1 MKKKLLSLAIAL
13 LISLTL
19 LTIPSFAAQDG
30 NWYFTV
36 ENNEITI
43 TGYEEAPTG
52 KLVIPS
58 QIRGLPVVAIGDSAF
73 EECSEITEL
82 VLPNTLQVIGSSAFH
97 NCGGITRLNIPRSVT
112 AIGNNAFNRTG
123 ITSIEIPNTVTSL
136 GLGVFA
142 RAPLT
147 SAKFESGIQNT
158 GESTF
163 RYCDQLKDVTLP
175 KTIKVIGK
183 ECFRDCPSLKNIT
196 IPNSVEEIGIRA
208 FSSSGLEEINI
219 PDNGLTICEAAFM
232 ECDVLQHVTVPASVT
247 VKGGYAAGCFQR
259 CNNLKTATLAG
270 TGDYTDMFMQCT
282 SLEEVTIKEGVTW
295 IGNSQFVGCE
305 AIRTLYLPASL
316 VGVDP
321 NAFEACGDKLTDIYY
336 GGTKEMWEQIEF
348 PNGFFSD
355 RSVSKDY
362 LNSAII
368 HFAEVPVTPKPTAAP
383 APTPAPSAQPT
394 ASPAPSAQ
402 PTSSPAPTKTSFK
415 DVPSGAYFADAVN
428 WAVNKGITQGTSP
441 TTFSP
446 GAACTREQFVTFL
459 WRANNAPEPK
469 SSKSPFTDVKD
480 PSAYSYKAILWAVEN
495 GITAGTSKTLF
506 SPKDTCTRAQ
516 VATFLW
522 RANGQ
527 PSVKQANPFKDVT
540 SSSYYYDAVLWAV
553 KNGITQGTSS
563 DAFSP
568 SAPCTRG
575 QIVTFLYRAMK

>member
-123 ITSIEIPNTVTSL
+123 ITFIEIPNTVTSL

-175 KTIKVIGK
+175 KSIKVIGK
-183 ECFRDCPSLKNIT
+183 ECFRDCPALKNIT
-196 IPNSVEEIGIRA
+196 IPNSVEEIGVRA
-208 FSSSGLEEINI
+208 FANTGLEELEI
-219 PDNGLTICEAAFM
+219 PDNGLTIADAAF
-232 ECDVLQHVTVPASVT
+232 EDCRGLQHVTIPASVT
-247 VKGGYAAGCFQR
+247 ANSGYNAGCFKN
-259 CNNLKTATLAG
+259 CKGLKTVTIAG
-270 TGDYTDMFMQCT
+270 NCVGMDMFWSCEN
-282 SLEEVTIKEGVTW
+282 LEEVVIKEGVTHLDTTQFQFC
-295 IGNSQFVGCE
+295 NS
-305 AIRTLYLPASL
+305 IRTIYLPASL
-316 VGVDP
+316 NYVEAT
-321 NAFEACGDKLTDIYY
+321 AFDYCGDKLTDVYY

-368 HFAEVPVTPKPTAAP
+368 HFTEVPVTPKPTAAP
-383 APTPAPSAQPT
+383 APTTAPSAQPT

-402 PTSSPAPTKTSFK
+402 PTSSPTPTKTSFK

-428 WAVNKGITQGTSP
+428 WAVNKGVTQGTSP

-540 SSSYYYDAVLWAV
+540 SNSYYYDAVLWAV